1 MHGDLAERLYFALIV
16 PNYIIPYS
24 LDFILHVFRVP
35 KGVHGSTTLTGN
47 QKRLQKDLVLGIH
60 KLILNIIFYVNQ

>member
-1 MHGDLAERLYFALIV
+1 MHGDLAERHYFALIV

-24 LDFILHVFRVP
+24 PDFILHVFRVP

-47 QKRLQKDLVLGIH
+47 QKRLRKDLVMGRH
-60 KLILNIIFYVNQ
+60 KLILNIIFDVN